1 LPARHSTDRRGR
13 LLRGDVGWVRSASR
27 PRGLSIR
34 SWSANSNMPAGSGPL
49 RTTPRPLP
57 KRRDALST
65 ICSTPPVSGRE
76 CACSTSP
83 ADQASSRQ
91 RRPSAGHTG
100 IRFEEGDAEAL
111 PFADG
116 SFDAVVS
123 NFGVHH
129 VPEPIRAL
137 REAHR
142 VLRSGG
148 RVAFTAWT
156 APPENIAWRLLYDA
170 ISAHGDLRAADAP
183 PPGGGLRLPEDL
195 LGLLDASGFTET
207 EAKPARGEWRVATA
221 RDLLEGFRRGTVRTA
236 ALIDAQPAAT
246 LAQIEAAIADGIAPY
261 RRANGFAVPI
271 VAILG
276 SGVRI

>member
-1 LPARHSTDRRGR
+1 MTFEPQAVREFEHAGWERAAAHYTSTFAEATRAFVGDLLDTARVRAGMRVLDLACGPGVVAAVAAERGALP
-13 LLRGDVGWVRSASR
+13 VG
-27 PRGLSIR
+27 L
-34 SWSANSNMPAGSGPL
+34 
-49 RTTPRPLP
+49 
-57 KRRDALST
+57 DF
-65 ICSTPPVSGRE
+65 
-76 CACSTSP
+76 SP
-83 ADQASSRQ
+83 AMIALAR
-91 RRPSAGHTG
+91 AGHTG
-100 IRFEEGDAEAL
+100 IRFEQGDAEAL
-111 PFADG
+111 PFADA
-116 SFDAVVS
+116 SFDAVVA

-142 VLRSGG
+142 VLRPGG

-183 PPGGGLRLPEDL
+183 PPGGSLRR
-195 LGLLDASGFTET
+195 LLDASGFAET
-207 EAKPARGEWRVATA
+207 EAKRARGEWRVATA

-246 LAQIEAAIADGIAPY
+246 LPQIEAAIAHGIAPY

>member
-1 LPARHSTDRRGR
+1 MTFEPQAVREFEHAGWERAAAHYASTFAEATRVFIGDLLDTARVRAGMRVLDLACGPGHVAAAAAERGTLP
-13 LLRGDVGWVRSASR
+13 VG
-27 PRGLSIR
+27 L
-34 SWSANSNMPAGSGPL
+34 
-49 RTTPRPLP
+49 
-57 KRRDALST
+57 DF
-65 ICSTPPVSGRE
+65 
-76 CACSTSP
+76 SP
-83 ADQASSRQ
+83 AMIALAR
-91 RRPSAGHTG
+91 AGHTG
-100 IRFEEGDAEAL
+100 IRFEQGDAEAL
-111 PFADG
+111 PFADA
-116 SFDAVVS
+116 SFDAVVA

-142 VLRSGG
+142 VLRPGG
-148 RVAFTAWT
+148 RVAFTAWA

-183 PPGGGLRLPEDL
+183 PPGGSLRLPEDL
-195 LGLLDASGFTET
+195 LRLLDASGFAET
-207 EAKPARGEWRVATA
+207 EAKRARGEWRVATA
-221 RDLLEGFRRGTVRTA
+221 RDLLEGFHRGTVRTA

-246 LAQIEAAIADGIAPY
+246 LPQIEAAIAHGIAPY